1 MLMRLHVALPIDGSA
16 DSSMLHLLCGRWAGR
31 QAARADQSCGE
42 GTQPHPCLGS
52 ATNPALRHSLMLHR
66 AAFSSGLLSMSLPVF
81 FLPVVAEL
89 VSPGRQQRP
98 LAHEHQPQEAAQVA
112 RQRVE
117 PEQDLAGVLVLRQ
130 RVVALGAEA

>member
-1 MLMRLHVALPIDGSA
+1 MLVRAVGWHPTPPLP
-16 DSSMLHLLCGRWAGR
+16 
-31 QAARADQSCGE
+31 
-42 GTQPHPCLGS
+42 
-52 ATNPALRHSLMLHR
+52 PALLILPCATLSCCTEPLS
-66 AAFSSGLLSMSLPVF
+66 AAGSSMSLTVF